1 MGNSL
6 QIMDPAVGWAGARR
20 SYRTAIGTPSE
31 KAKFISEEVKRA
43 RLESDRIQQSLDSMS
58 AKNQMLTAE
67 NKAVKS
73 VNAKLRDMVETR
85 VPYVA
90 TPPAPL
96 PAQPHVEMPMPVMPM
111 PMPMPVVEPAVFG
124 HPYGWGY
131 DGSWGAPAAHL
142 IKSRVVEH
150 GGFLPA
156 AHYHHG
162 LVPAPAA
169 EAAAP
174 APAVEAAAPDKTP
187 D

>member
-43 RLESDRIQQSLDSMS
+43 RLESDRIQQTLDSMS

-111 PMPMPVVEPAVFG
+111 PVVEPAVFG

-162 LVPAPAA
+162 LPAAHYHGLPAAAPAA
-169 EAAAP
+169 EAAAA
-174 APAVEAAAPDKTP
+174 APA
-187 D
+187 